1 MMRNSSRRRNIRWF
15 FHDEHEEQQ
24 LRVGPRHDMTHAES
38 LATISITI
46 VIIG

>member
-15 FHDEHEEQQ
+15 STSNTKNNTA
-24 LRVGPRHDMTHAES
+24 VRHNTHAEF

-46 VIIG
+46 VIG